1 MGFNLFHHDQLLVFR
16 LVHVFT
22 ELLKHLILA
31 SAMLWQFCK
40 SQFHSVLVRSNF
52 VMAFDFEQILAFE
65 SHNVRMVLNFEEHRQ
80 GDVVVLVNS
89 WQLIYLKSKLLIF
102 LTANRVPQFKCD
114 VREPLVEGLP
124 HFGQKGFVPLDR
136 LVVAIQRHHLP
147 FVNLGHFV
155 KIIRP
160 QILERRRDPLTFNWL
175 TWHHHKR

>member
-1 MGFNLFHHDQLLVFR
+1 M
-16 LVHVFT
+16 
-22 ELLKHLILA
+22 I
-31 SAMLWQFCK
+31 
-40 SQFHSVLVRSNF
+40 
-52 VMAFDFEQILAFE
+52 
-65 SHNVRMVLNFEEHRQ
+65 LNFEEHRQ

-102 LTANRVPQFKCD
+102 LTANRVPQFECD

-155 KIIRP
+155 KIIYYGGG
-160 QILERRRDPLTFNWL
+160 IKGL
-175 TWHHHKR
+175 